1 MTGPVFEAPAGGA
14 REVGGWRRATGVN
27 LVAQVVSLL
36 LLTWSAQV
44 AAQPA
49 ARQPAKAAQPK
60 AAPGTA
66 PAKAPAAA
74 PATPAP
80 STPATAGA
88 PASPAAPGPAS
99 PAGPS
104 PAAPA
109 DAGEADEDSDVV
121 KLQGR
126 PIERVQFRG
135 NRKVEDD
142 AVRINLVTRPG
153 ALLDPSKIRDD
164 LRAMWKMGFFADIVV
179 EAEITASGSVILT
192 FAVKER
198 PSIHKVLIAGND
210 ELGLDKINEVIDLEL
225 DTIVDVT
232 KIKKNREKIA
242 EQYVKEGFY
251 LATVDYELRPYN
263 ETEVDVWFTIDEKSK
278 IKIRDVQFIGN
289 SALTDDELRANM
301 ENRRADSLSIINDSG
316 TFNQETFERDLER
329 LVAVYWDR
337 GYAAVKVATPQV
349 RLSRDKKYM
358 YLAVPI
364 DEGPVF
370 TIAKVDFKGDLL
382 GDPAEQLK
390 KLRAKAGDK
399 FSRTAIAVDRERL
412 SAYYQDQGYAYA
424 NVIPVTPIDPVKKT
438 ISLTWEISR
447 GKKAYFERINIRGN
461 SKTRDK
467 VIRREMKI
475 SEGELYNESNLK
487 ASERRI
493 NALGFFEKVDISTK
507 RGSSDEFVEVNV
519 EVVERPTGTFQIGAG
534 FSSVENFIAQ
544 AQISQNNL
552 LGRGQTL
559 SIQAQLSSL
568 RQLLFLR
575 FIEPYFLDTE
585 WQFAFDVYNQSRGF
599 SSFSRNAY
607 GGALTWGYALSYE
620 ARASLTYRLEDV
632 SISTGNRGFADLG
645 ASRVPIEAQ
654 SVANLFRGGVTSS
667 LRASLQWD
675 SRNNRLFPTEGWF
688 NQVFAE
694 YAGVGTQSENK
705 FIRWGGFARHYRELW
720 GPFVLHL
727 NGEIGVTTS
736 TDPLGV
742 PISERYLIGGIN
754 DVRGYRPRSLG
765 PILRT
770 STPGDV
776 GLPLGQLS
784 LGGNLQLLFNSEV
797 EFPLFKRVGISG
809 VVFFDMGNAYN
820 LEERYCS
827 GLQRKSPAVAIQFD
841 PCFRFPESV
850 TSGIRKSVGF
860 GFRWVSPIGPLRFEW
875 GIPLDRQEQADE
887 EPLVFEFTIG
897 NFL

>member
-1 MTGPVFEAPAGGA
+1 MNGQAVSRAERSA
-14 REVGGWRRATGVN
+14 RRAWNARNAPKAPGV
-27 LVAQVVSLL
+27 AISLL
-36 LLTWSAQV
+36 ALTAGLLLWLSAAPV

-49 ARQPAKAAQPK
+49 P
-60 AAPGTA
+60 A
-66 PAKAPAAA
+66 PA
-74 PATPAP
+74 
-80 STPATAGA
+80 
-88 PASPAAPGPAS
+88 
-99 PAGPS
+99 

-109 DAGEADEDSDVV
+109 DEAGDDDV
-121 KLQGR
+121 LRLSGR
-126 PIERVQFRG
+126 PVERVQFRG

-142 AVRINLVTRPG
+142 AIRINLVTRPG
-153 ALLDPSKIRDD
+153 ALLDTAKIRDD

-179 EAEITASGSVILT
+179 EAEVTVSGGVVLT

-198 PSIHKVLIAGND
+198 PSIHKVLVSGND

-232 KIKKNREKIA
+232 KVKRNRDKIA

-251 LATVDYELRPYN
+251 LATVSYELRPYN
-263 ETEVDVWFTIDEKSK
+263 DTEVDIWFLIDEKSK
-278 IKIRDVQFIGN
+278 IKIRDVQFVGN
-289 SALTDDELRANM
+289 SAISDADLRASM
-301 ENRRADSLSIINDSG
+301 ENRRADALSFLNESG
-316 TFNQETFERDLER
+316 TFSQETFERDLER

-337 GYAAVKVATPQV
+337 GYAAVKIATPQV

-358 YLAVPI
+358 YLAVTI
-364 DEGPVF
+364 DEGPVY
-370 TIAKVDFKGDLL
+370 TISKVDFKGDVL

-390 KLRAKAGDK
+390 RLRAKSGDR

-438 ISLTWEISR
+438 IALTWEISR

-475 SEGELYNESNLK
+475 SEGELYNESNLR

-493 NALGFFEKVDISTK
+493 NALGFFEKVEVSTK

-519 EVVERPTGTFQIGAG
+519 EVIERPTGTFQIGAG

-632 SISTGNRGFADLG
+632 SITTGNRGFADLG
-645 ASRVPIEAQ
+645 ATRTPIEAQ

-688 NQVFAE
+688 HQVFAE
-694 YAGVGTQSENK
+694 YAGVATQSENK
-705 FIRWGGFARHYRELW
+705 FIRWGGFTRHYRELW

-727 NGEIGVTTS
+727 NAELGVTTS

-784 LGGNLQLLFNSEV
+784 LGGNMQLLFNSEI
-797 EFPLFKRVGISG
+797 EFPLFRRVGISG

-841 PCFRFPESV
+841 PCFRFPDSV
-850 TSGIRKSVGF
+850 VNGIRKSVGF